1 MGLPQLYLIAR
12 GPRNVAGGFQRRRP
26 GVSAARNC
34 VKMAPEVPMSKLAT
48 ADPTAYQPQRAPR
61 GSTISC
67 KGWPQEAA
75 LRMLMNNLDPEVA
88 EKPEDLIVYGGR
100 GKAARNWNCYQA
112 IVNSLRSLENDET
125 LLVQSGKPVGIF
137 RTHSYA
143 PRVLLAN
150 SNLVGHW
157 SDWKNFDELDR
168 AGLMMYGQMTAG
180 SWIYIGSQGILQ
192 GTYETFAAAARQHFG
207 GDLAGK
213 LVVTGGLGGMG
224 GAQPLAATLNGAA
237 FLGIDVDPERIKR
250 RVKMGYCD
258 VMVNDLDEA
267 LRILK
272 NAVRTKEAT
281 SVGLVGNCADV
292 IPELG
297 RRGIV
302 PDLLTDQT
310 SAHDPIGGYI
320 PQGLDVAQADELRK
334 KDPASYEKRSLESM
348 ARHVEGMLA
357 LQKLGAITFDYGNNI
372 RTFAFQ
378 QGVKNAYDFP
388 GFVPAYIR
396 PLFCEGRGPFRWAA
410 LSGEPSDI
418 HRTDQL
424 VLDMFPHDE
433 ILSRWIKLAQKRVR
447 FQGLPARICWLG
459 YGERDRFGVALNDL
473 VAKGEL
479 KGPIVIGRDHLDCG
493 SVASPFRETE
503 KMLDGSDAVA
513 DWPLLNALLNTASGA
528 SWVSIHNGGG
538 VGIGY
543 SLHSGQV
550 TVADG
555 SKAMGERIQRVLT
568 NDPGIG
574 VARHVD
580 AGYPEAKTFAKKSGV
595 KIPMA

>member
-1 MGLPQLYLIAR
+1 MGNVISAEPPVYKP
-12 GPRNVAGGFQRRRP
+12 GP
-26 GVSAARNC
+26 
-34 VKMAPEVPMSKLAT
+34 
-48 ADPTAYQPQRAPR
+48 APR
-61 GSTISC
+61 GTTISC
-67 KGWPQEAA
+67 KGWQQEAA
-75 LRMLMNNLDPEVA
+75 YRMLLNNLDPEVA
-88 EKPEDLIVYGGR
+88 EKPADLIVYGGR
-100 GKAARNWNCYQA
+100 GKAARNWNCFHA
-112 IVNSLRSLENDET
+112 IVSSLKSLEGDET
-125 LLVQSGKPVGIF
+125 LLIQSGKPVGIF

-157 SDWKNFDELDR
+157 SDWKHFDELDR

-180 SWIYIGSQGILQ
+180 SWIYIGTQGILQ
-192 GTYETFAAAARQHFG
+192 GTYETFAAAGRKHFG

-213 LVVTGGLGGMG
+213 LIASGGMGGMG

-250 RVKMGYCD
+250 RVKTGYCD

-272 NAVRTKEAT
+272 NAVRKGEAT

-292 IPELG
+292 IPELAS
-297 RRGIV
+297 RGVV

-310 SAHDPIGGYI
+310 SAHDPLYGYV
-320 PQGLDVAQADELRK
+320 PQGLDVVQASELRK
-334 KDPASYEKRSLESM
+334 TDPEGYTKRSLESI

-357 LQKLGAITFDYGNNI
+357 LQNLGAVTFDYGNNI
-372 RTFAFQ
+372 RTFAYQ

-424 VLDMFPHDE
+424 VLEMFPHDE
-433 ILSRWIKLAQKRVR
+433 VLTRWIRLAQKRVK
-447 FQGLPARICWLG
+447 FQGFPARICWLG
-459 YGERDRFGVALNDL
+459 YGERDKFGLALNDL
-473 VAKGEL
+473 VARGEL
-479 KGPIVIGRDHLDCG
+479 KAPIVIGRDHLDCG
-493 SVASPFRETE
+493 SVASPYRETE
-503 KMLDGSDAVA
+503 SMRDGSDAVA

-543 SLHSGQV
+543 SLHAGQV

-555 SKAMGERIQRVLT
+555 SKEMAARIERVLT

-580 AGYPEAKTFAKKSGV
+580 AGYAEAIGFARRSEI
-595 KIPMA
+595 KIPMV

>member
-1 MGLPQLYLIAR
+1 
-12 GPRNVAGGFQRRRP
+12 
-26 GVSAARNC
+26 
-34 VKMAPEVPMSKLAT
+34 MSKLAT
-48 ADPTAYQPQRAPR
+48 ADPTTYQPQRAPR
-61 GSTISC
+61 GSAISC
-67 KGWPQEAA
+67 KGWQQEAA

-137 RTHSYA
+137 RTHTYA
-143 PRVLLAN
+143 PRVLIAN

-207 GDLAGK
+207 GDLSGK
-213 LVVTGGLGGMG
+213 LVVTGGMGGMG

-292 IPELG
+292 IPELA

-320 PQGLDVAQADELRK
+320 PQGLDVAQADDLRK
-334 KDPASYEKRSLESM
+334 KDPATYEKRSLESM
-348 ARHVEGMLA
+348 AKHVEGMLA

-418 HRTDQL
+418 HKTDQL

-493 SVASPFRETE
+493 SVASPYRETE

-513 DWPLLNALLNTASGA
+513 DWALLNALLNTASGA

-543 SLHSGQV
+543 SLHAGQV

-555 SKAMGERIQRVLT
+555 TKEMAARIERVLT

-580 AGYPEAKTFAKKSGV
+580 AGYPEAIDFARKSGI
-595 KIPMA
+595 KIPMS

>member
-1 MGLPQLYLIAR
+1 
-12 GPRNVAGGFQRRRP
+12 
-26 GVSAARNC
+26 
-34 VKMAPEVPMSKLAT
+34 MAPLAT
-48 ADPTAYQPQRAPR
+48 DTTHTPIRAPR
-61 GSTISC
+61 GNTLSC
-67 KGWPQEAA
+67 KGWQQEAA
-75 LRMLMNNLDPEVA
+75 LRMLMNNLDPDVA

-100 GKAARNWNCYQA
+100 GKAARNWEAYHA
-112 IVNSLRSLENDET
+112 IVASLRSLENDET
-125 LLVQSGKPVGIF
+125 LLIQSGKPVGIF
-137 RTHSYA
+137 RTHEYS
-143 PRVLLAN
+143 PRVLIAN

-192 GTYETFAAAARQHFG
+192 GTYETFAAAGRKHFG
-207 GDLAGK
+207 GDLSGK
-213 LVVTGGLGGMG
+213 LVVSGGMGGMG

-237 FLGIDVDPERIKR
+237 FLGIDVDPERIKKR
-250 RVKMGYCD
+250 LKSGYCD

-272 NAVRTKEAT
+272 NSVRKGEPA

-292 IPELG
+292 IPELA

-310 SAHDPIGGYI
+310 SAHDPLYGYV
-320 PQGLDVAQADELRK
+320 PQGISVSDAAELRV
-334 KDPASYEKRSLESM
+334 KDPDSYRKRSLDSM
-348 ARHVEGMLA
+348 AQHVEGMLT
-357 LQKLGAITFDYGNNI
+357 LQKMGAVTFDYGNNI
-372 RTFAFQ
+372 RTFAFDH
-378 QGVKNAYDFP
+378 GVKNAYDFP

-410 LSGEPSDI
+410 LSGEASDI
-418 HRTDQL
+418 ARTDQL
-424 VLDMFPHDE
+424 VLEMFPHDE
-433 ILSRWIKLAQKRVR
+433 ILSRWIKLAQKRVK

-459 YGERDRFGVALNDL
+459 YGERDRFGLALNDL
-473 VAKGEL
+473 VARGEL

-493 SVASPFRETE
+493 SVASPYRETE

-513 DWPLLNALLNTASGA
+513 DWALLNALLNTASGA

-543 SLHSGQV
+543 SLHAGQV

-555 SKAMGERIQRVLT
+555 SKEMGERIQRVLT

-580 AGYPEAKTFAKKSGV
+580 AGYDEATAFAKKSGV
-595 KIPMA
+595 KIPMMK